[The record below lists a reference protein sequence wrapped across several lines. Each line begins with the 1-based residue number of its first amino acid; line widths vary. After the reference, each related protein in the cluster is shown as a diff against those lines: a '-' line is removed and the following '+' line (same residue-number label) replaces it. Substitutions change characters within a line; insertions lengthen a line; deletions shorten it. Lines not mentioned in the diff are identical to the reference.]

1 MGSEKNLSESLRYIY
16 EHKGIDTFLN
26 EKIMYSILSD
36 LMPRN
41 TKEINWVIDAINSG
55 AVKPLIEA
63 EKNNFNK
70 EEYKQKA
77 RRVFEGNE
85 ISESRINYLLNSFF
99 YGLKWTDKIISFEEI
114 KQKEKISQ
122 NKNINSNNNTKK
134 HNEQTKNAK
143 KNNQKNNDKK
153 EVYDKNKHSDNHRKN
168 TNQQRL
174 NKSQVD
180 KLEFEYNK
188 LFNTIDNDIQHNED
202 YIINSKGHNIFFNGF
217 LNIVVFLACLSVMFS
232 YLFILKEGY
241 VFKRILFLDII
252 GLVLGIKILM
262 NNFKNL
268 KKLKEDMQLKN
279 INKEYISLINQI
291 GSNKIQLK
299 KGAVRSF
306 NKYNELNNLLRN
318 YKEEYRSIS
327 NKWSNCLNSR
337 NSKNEKI
344 AKTLI
349 VFCIIFI
356 VSGVYEPRLVYDKDN
371 IITMIS
377 RNVVEGI
384 SSSVYESERGCVKA
398 NLANVR
404 RTANKESKSVGKVEK
419 YDVVYLTGKSYE
431 RDGKTWY
438 ELEMID
444 GKGWISGS
452 VITVV
457 PKIVRV
463 TEEAANI
470 REKANINSDIAD
482 VVKRD
487 ETLYTTG
494 KAVVAKKRTW
504 YEVYLNGEDGYWISS
519 NVVEEK

>member
-36 LMPRN
+36 LMPRD

-70 EEYKQKA
+70 EEYKKKA
-77 RRVFEGNE
+77 RKVFESNE
-85 ISESRINYLLNSFF
+85 INESRINYLLNSFF

-114 KQKEKISQ
+114 KQREKISQ

-134 HNEQTKNAK
+134 HQEQTKNNT
-143 KNNQKNNDKK
+143 KNNQKNNNKK
-153 EVYDKNKHSDNHRKN
+153 EVYDKNTHSNNQRKN
-168 TNQQRL
+168 TSKQKL

-180 KLEFEYNK
+180 NLEFEYNK
-188 LFNTIDNDIQHNED
+188 LFNTIGNDIQHNED
-202 YIINSKGHNIFFNGF
+202 YIINSKGRNMFFNGF
-217 LNIVVFLACLSVMFS
+217 LNIVVLLACLSVMFS

-262 NNFKNL
+262 SNFKNL
-268 KKLKEDMQLKN
+268 KKLKEDMQIKN
-279 INKEYISLINQI
+279 IHKEYISLINQI
-291 GSNKIQLK
+291 GFNKSKFK
-299 KGAVRSF
+299 KGMVVSL
-306 NKYNELNNLLRN
+306 NQYNELNNLLRD
-318 YKEEYRSIS
+318 YKEEYRTIS

-349 VFCIIFI
+349 VFCLIFI

-371 IITMIS
+371 IITIIS
-377 RNVVEGI
+377 RNIVEGI
-384 SSSVYESERGCVKA
+384 SSSVYTSERGCVKA
-398 NLANVR
+398 NSANVR
-404 RTANKESKSVGKVEK
+404 RTANKESESIGKVEK

-463 TEEAANI
+463 TEEAANV

-482 VVKRD
+482 IVKRD

-494 KAVVAKKRTW
+494 KAVVAKERTW
-504 YEVYLNGEDGYWISS
+504 YEVYLNGEEGYWISS

>member
-1 MGSEKNLSESLRYIY
+1 
-16 EHKGIDTFLN
+16 
-26 EKIMYSILSD
+26 
-36 LMPRN
+36 
-41 TKEINWVIDAINSG
+41 
-55 AVKPLIEA
+55 
-63 EKNNFNK
+63 
-70 EEYKQKA
+70 
-77 RRVFEGNE
+77 
-85 ISESRINYLLNSFF
+85 
-99 YGLKWTDKIISFEEI
+99 
-114 KQKEKISQ
+114 
-122 NKNINSNNNTKK
+122 
-134 HNEQTKNAK
+134 
-143 KNNQKNNDKK
+143 
-153 EVYDKNKHSDNHRKN
+153 
-168 TNQQRL
+168 
-174 NKSQVD
+174 
-180 KLEFEYNK
+180 
-188 LFNTIDNDIQHNED
+188 
-202 YIINSKGHNIFFNGF
+202 
-217 LNIVVFLACLSVMFS
+217 
-232 YLFILKEGY
+232 
-241 VFKRILFLDII
+241 
-252 GLVLGIKILM
+252 
-262 NNFKNL
+262 
-268 KKLKEDMQLKN
+268 MQLKN

-377 RNVVEGI
+377 GNVVEGI
-384 SSSVYESERGCVKA
+384 SSSVYASERGCVKA

>member
-134 HNEQTKNAK
+134 HNEQTKNTK
-143 KNNQKNNDKK
+143 QNNQKNNDKK
-153 EVYDKNKHSDNHRKN
+153 EGYDKNKHSDNHRKN

-262 NNFKNL
+262 SNFKNL

-384 SSSVYESERGCVKA
+384 SSSVYASERGCVKA

-438 ELEMID
+438 E
-444 GKGWISGS
+444 
-452 VITVV
+452 
-457 PKIVRV
+457 
-463 TEEAANI
+463 
-470 REKANINSDIAD
+470 
-482 VVKRD
+482 
-487 ETLYTTG
+487 
-494 KAVVAKKRTW
+494 
-504 YEVYLNGEDGYWISS
+504 VYLNGEDGYWISS